1 MSFNYTVVQATGTT
15 LNKSFD
21 ANGKKNS
28 NALLSYGSFQVES
41 INSIRELFQRFKTLQ
56 ANQAIIPA
64 APKNRETVGSIS
76 SREIDIPNS
85 IKRTKDDFA
94 FNGNNILCFDYD
106 PDEFGFEITSP
117 EHYVRVLQNID
128 PALMDC
134 EIGVTF
140 GSSYGIHN
148 GDICINNKLS
158 LHAYILVSNATNER
172 VQEYKESFKNLC
184 WNKGYGHVKISKSG
198 SLLQRQVFDEVVLS
212 QERLLFEAAPT
223 LAPNLTQIKPAD
235 YFTSEIGAA
244 RDLDDIP
251 FNDDKGKII
260 FEEAKELKRAEAKI
274 IRDKYIDEKS
284 DELAKSQN
292 ITKEV
297 AVKTITRKVTDS
309 VLTADDVLNSKDGI
323 VKVADI
329 FLNPQ
334 QYKNLQVLDPINPKP
349 NEYVAMVYVNDN
361 SVIVHS
367 FKSGGINYKLI
378 ANELIIQELCNKVVC
393 SSTAD
398 NKQFVKDI
406 VALCDDAEVPH
417 EFRKELSINLKNKKI
432 VSNVK
437 ELNTRVMKIPFPDFK
452 YVDGEIRLLNTIDNL
467 SIFLDYMQI
476 DVKYD
481 EILKE
486 GIIRAE
492 SDFNGFNKDTDDKIN
507 SQFIKIK
514 SEAIKGGLPEKIIQY
529 LPALIDS
536 NSVNPMMEMVKSQPW
551 DSVDRVNEVI
561 ACLKSDDIETYVKQI
576 ITLWLLQTI
585 AAWDYIKSCPIQ
597 GALARFESVLVFVG
611 NQGLSKTKFFEG
623 LLPND
628 YRKYVKAGVHLDVHN
643 KDSIKIAICSAI
655 CELGEL
661 NSSFLKDI
669 GALKAFMSLSTD
681 KFRLPYKESE
691 SNFRR
696 RTSFCASVNDVDFL
710 IDPTGN
716 RRFQPICLKEI
727 DYDRYMRIDKQ
738 QLWAQVYAMYVD
750 GNKWWIDERVDSELY
765 AMLNKK
771 HDEHMMILPVDD
783 IIEKVIADTLGL
795 GAAVISDPMGILPP
809 KAINNPDFTFNDYV
823 YKTATEITTHFK
835 LPVGKRGNLAKIKK
849 SLLEAGIEQKGN
861 TFKIR
866 LIG

>member
-1 MSFNYTVVQATGTT
+1 MTYKYTVVTSFTGA
-15 LNKSFD
+15 LNKSFALD
-21 ANGKKNS
+21 GTKKS
-28 NALLSYGSFQVES
+28 NAYLTYGNYKVEEVQSVEELLK
-41 INSIRELFQRFKTLQ
+41 RFKTLA
-56 ANQAIIPA
+56 ANQAIIPSV
-64 APKNRETVGSIS
+64 PKNGKTEGIINSETIGLENAIT
-76 SREIDIPNS
+76 
-85 IKRTKDDFA
+85 RTKNSFSFD
-94 FNGNNILCFDYD
+94 GKHLICFDYD
-106 PDEFGFEITSP
+106 PDVYGFKITSQQHFTEVLRDVDP
-117 EHYVRVLQNID
+117 ELIN
-128 PALMDC
+128 C
-134 EIGVTF
+134 KIGVGC
-140 GSSYGIHN
+140 GSSYGVYR
-148 GDICINNKLS
+148 GDEAVSNKLS
-158 LHAYILVSNATNER
+158 FHAYILIENATDER
-172 VQEYKESFKNLC
+172 VQAYKESLKNSC
-184 WNKGYGHVKISKSG
+184 WKLGYGHVKISKAG
-198 SLLQRQVFDEVVLS
+198 SLLQRQIFDDVVLS
-212 QERLLFEAAPT
+212 PERLLYEALPT
-223 LAPNLTQIKPAD
+223 LAEGLTQVRPDD
-235 YFTSEIGAA
+235 YINGDGA
-244 RDLDDIP
+244 RDLSNIQL
-251 FNDDKGKII
+251 NDGEGTII
-260 FEEAKELKRAEAKI
+260 FEEAKEFKSAEAKI

-323 VKVADI
+323 VKVTDI

-334 QYKNLQVLDPINPKP
+334 QYRNLQVLDPINPKP

-361 SVIVHS
+361 NIIVHS
-367 FKSGGINYKLI
+367 FKSGGINYKLV

-393 SSTAD
+393 SSTVD

-406 VALCDDAEVPH
+406 VVLCDNAEVPQ
-417 EFRKELSINLKNKKI
+417 EFRKELSINLKMKKI

-467 SIFLDYMQI
+467 SIFLEYMKI

-492 SDFNGFNKDTDDKIN
+492 SDFSGFNKDTDDKIN

-536 NSVNPMMEMVKSQPW
+536 NSVNPMMEMVKAQPW
-551 DSVDRVNEVI
+551 DGVDRVGEVI

-576 ITLWLLQTI
+576 ITLWLLQTV

-655 CELGEL
+655 CEMGEL

-727 DYDRYMRIDKQ
+727 DYERYMRIDKQ

-771 HDEHMMILPVDD
+771 HDEHMMILPIDD

-795 GAAVISDPMGILPP
+795 GAAVVSDPMGILPP
-809 KAINNPDFTFNDYV
+809 KPINNPDFTFNDYV

-835 LPVGKRGNLAKIKK
+835 LPVGKRGNLGKIKK

-866 LIG
+866 LVG